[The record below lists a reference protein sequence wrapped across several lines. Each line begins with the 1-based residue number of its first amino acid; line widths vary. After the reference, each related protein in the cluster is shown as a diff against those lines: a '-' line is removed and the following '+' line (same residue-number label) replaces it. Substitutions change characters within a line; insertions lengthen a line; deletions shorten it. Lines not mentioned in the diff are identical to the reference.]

1 MITLQDIDVALAR
14 AEQLVRLDLTEA
26 ERDEAQT
33 CLTNARF
40 MLRQLGREAG
50 ETLERMSDTLDA
62 LRDIS
67 QGR

>member
-1 MITLQDIDVALAR
+1 
-14 AEQLVRLDLTEA
+14 
-26 ERDEAQT
+26 
-33 CLTNARF
+33 
-40 MLRQLGREAG
+40 MLRQLGYEAG